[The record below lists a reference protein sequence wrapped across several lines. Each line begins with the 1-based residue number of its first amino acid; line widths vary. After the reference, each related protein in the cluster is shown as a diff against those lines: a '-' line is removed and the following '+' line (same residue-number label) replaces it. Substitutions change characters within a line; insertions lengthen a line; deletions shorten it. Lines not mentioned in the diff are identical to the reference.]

1 MPKYLSGRVKRT
13 PQGSLTTD
21 RYQYLGLDQAEPN
34 LGDPANPLPNP
45 PGGSQFQII
54 SLREYPGQR
63 FWIPLTGGIQ
73 PGSITVREEGT
84 VVPPSGINS
93 TTDINFKGAAIT
105 VTGYTEDNG
114 NPGTAVTVTVAPPGD
129 DHGVLFNNA
138 GEFATSPY
146 FTFDNTTGI
155 GSVGI
160 GTTAPT
166 QNLHVVGNVKL
177 DKTIYGEDN
186 EPGSTGDLL
195 VKTATGGVVWT
206 NQNSVEAGAGGT
218 IGQIQFHG
226 STGLIDGA
234 DKFYYDFNNDRVGI
248 GSTIP
253 DRLLDVL
260 GNSRFTGVTT
270 FVGFTTF
277 TDDVTFTTANVK
289 NIFFDKSDDSLKF
302 GDNVKAKFGD
312 SGDLEIYHNGNHSY
326 ISDTGTGNLRLIG
339 NGNVDIMNA
348 EATEYKGRFITNG
361 AVELY
366 YDNVKRLATSGVGA
380 SVYGQLDAYDVY
392 ASGVGNTAVVS
403 IGKTDN
409 LRLLHNSTNGII
421 ENNYGELILDGKGG
435 GAIVFKT
442 SVSQIE
448 RLRIHND
455 GKVQINGD
463 DVSNIFSGANDLIVG
478 ETTQSSEKGITIANN
493 STGSIR
499 FNDGSDAGIIDYVH
513 PYDLMKFSAGGTE
526 GFRIDGSGNVK
537 ITGIATVGAALTVGS
552 NLEVNGNILPK
563 THKGGNIGES
573 GSFSWNKI
581 YADEFIGQIQ
591 TTQEN
596 LEVNQLK
603 VTGVSTFVGIAT
615 FGNGIHVQS
624 GVSTFSESVGILTN
638 LFVTGI
644 ITSKNIHFNNNALI
658 ANIGSPSQGLSGN
671 NIDHI
676 WHQDDNQYGYG
687 TGGVWNFVSDST
699 YKAAGNSA
707 IQIGYLMS
715 SRGGHLLG
723 NVGIGTTDPNA
734 AVTSSNTVKLA
745 VGIVTTNSSF
755 TQDLNVSGVSTFSD
769 DVEFHGTSGI
779 SSITFDKSDD
789 SLKFI
794 ANAKLKFGNSAD
806 FQIYHGQSPFDPTSA
821 DQHSYIQD
829 TGTGDLV
836 ILSNEVAIR
845 NAGETEDMARF
856 FEGGR
861 VELRYDGSRKFE
873 TSGVGVTVTGLT
885 DTDTLLVSGIS
896 TLSGEVGIGSN
907 LLVSGISTF
916 NNDVFFNGSSGI
928 TSIRFDH
935 DAGSLKFVTR
945 AKAVFGADGGN
956 TKDLEIYS
964 TESHSYIKHENSTDG
979 SHLYIQS
986 SDNLILEHTDG
997 NNWIRGVN
1005 DGATELYWNATG
1017 TKRLATSA
1025 NGIDVTGNLL
1035 RTGTGQ
1041 DIGASSAPW
1050 DKIYANEFIGE
1061 VNTTQENLIT
1071 QQLKVTGLS
1080 TFMDDARFEQ
1090 DVLILGTLTY
1100 DDVTNIDSIGIITAR
1115 SGIDNNGGLQIA
1127 GITTIVAGAFNDNVT
1142 TGGRSYQTN
1151 VDIQSTSLRSGV
1163 VVRNSFDF
1171 RTDNTNNAG
1180 FMVLDPYTNAAK
1192 TFAFRAAEGATLT
1205 DTFWVKTNGDGY
1217 FSGSV
1222 GIGLSDPDSTLETVS
1237 PATDGINAHI
1247 GGLYNDGGQAA
1258 VRRIEFGTK
1267 NYRNSIQSQQG
1278 SGGDN
1283 FSSDNDLLLNPSG
1296 GNIGI
1301 GINDPDGD
1309 ILNVGFGTARFAGR
1323 GDLIFKGDQLID
1335 GRNPAVRLGSPN
1347 NAANVE
1353 VDLLFHADNGEH
1365 PRIASRRLIG
1375 DGDSA
1380 RIEFTSSGTYARKA
1394 ITFWTKSAA
1403 SYSDDPEQR
1412 LRITPTGEVNIGGN
1426 YTQTTYKMRV
1436 TGTVAATHFDS
1447 LSDLKLKTNV
1457 KQIQNPIETVKK
1469 IDGVTFN
1476 WKEDNDPS
1484 MGVIAQNVEK
1494 ILPEIVSGEDIK
1506 SVNYSG
1512 LIGLLIETVKDQQK
1526 QIDELRGLI
1535 DK

>member
-54 SLREYPGQR
+54 SVREKPGER

-226 STGLIDGA
+226 STGLVDGA

-312 SGDLEIYHNGNHSY
+312 SGSLEIYHNGNHSY
-326 ISDTGTGNLRLIG
+326 ISDTGTGNLRLI
-339 NGNVDIMNA
+339 GNVDIMNA

-403 IGKTDN
+403 IGNTDN
-409 LRLLHNSTNGII
+409 LRLLHNSTNGVI
-421 ENNYGELILDGKGG
+421 ENNYGELVFDGKGG

-442 SVSQIE
+442 SVSQVE
-448 RLRIHND
+448 RLRIHSD
-455 GKVQINGD
+455 GKVQISGD
-463 DVSNIFSGANDLIVG
+463 DVSNIFSGANDLIIG

-603 VTGVSTFVGIAT
+603 VTGVSTFVGLST

-624 GVSTFSESVGILTN
+624 GVSTFSGE
-638 LFVTGI
+638 
-644 ITSKNIHFNNNALI
+644 
-658 ANIGSPSQGLSGN
+658 
-671 NIDHI
+671 
-676 WHQDDNQYGYG
+676 
-687 TGGVWNFVSDST
+687 
-699 YKAAGNSA
+699 
-707 IQIGYLMS
+707 
-715 SRGGHLLG
+715 
-723 NVGIGTTDPNA
+723 VGIGSNLLVSGISTFNDNIIVAEQKEIKIGGNKDLRLYHDGHSIIRNDESGA
-734 AVTSSNTVKLA
+734 AMFIASHETIVSNTGFNEVQAKFIQSGA
-745 VGIVTTNSSF
+745 VELYYGNGKKIETSGVGVTVTGL
-755 TQDLNVSGVSTFSD
+755 TDTDTLLVSGISTFSD

-789 SLKFI
+789 SFKFI
-794 ANAKLKFGNSAD
+794 DNAKLKFGNSAD

-829 TGTGDLV
+829 AGTGDLV

-856 FEGGR
+856 FSGGS

-885 DTDTLLVSGIS
+885 DTDTLRVSGIS
-896 TLSGEVGIGSN
+896 TLSGQVGIESN
-907 LLVSGISTF
+907 LFVTGISTF

-1017 TKRLATSA
+1017 SKKLATSA

-1127 GITTIVAGAFNDNVT
+1127 GITTIVAGAFNNNVT

-1163 VVRNSFDF
+1163 VVRNSFDY

-1180 FMVLDPYTNAAK
+1180 FMVLDPYTNAEK

-1237 PATDGINAHI
+1237 PATNGINAHI

-1301 GINDPDGD
+1301 GINDPSYRLQVQSDGTSTTAAGN
-1309 ILNVGFGTARFAGR
+1309 IVARFQSNGSGR
-1323 GDLIFKGDQLID
+1323 DATIQLSDNVANSATISMLSSNLIFQQAG
-1335 GRNPAVRLGSPN
+1335 A
-1347 NAANVE
+1347 E
-1353 VDLLFHADNGEH
+1353 
-1365 PRIASRRLIG
+1365 
-1375 DGDSA
+1375 
-1380 RIEFTSSGTYARKA
+1380 T
-1394 ITFWTKSAA
+1394 
-1403 SYSDDPEQR
+1403 
-1412 LRITPTGEVNIGGN
+1412 LRITAGGNVNIGGN

-1494 ILPEIVSGEDIK
+1494 ILPEIVSGDDVK